1 MAERKIIQY
10 KLFQIGGIQT
20 RDKCIYKFLTENK
33 KFQVIISH
41 PVHLNREIIDKE
53 TIDKVIEY
61 NFVEGGE
68 KVLNPAGFDFLSIR
82 GKGEFLIFKNKEES
96 FKKIWSEIF
105 TL

>member
-1 MAERKIIQY
+1 MIQY
-10 KLFQIGGIQT
+10 ELFQIGGIQT

-41 PVHLNREIIDKE
+41 SIHLKDKE

-61 NFVEGGE
+61 NFVKGGE
-68 KVLNPAGFDFLSIR
+68 KILNPAGFDFVSIR
-82 GKGEFLIFKNKEES
+82 GKGEFLIFKNKKES
-96 FKKIWSEIF
+96 FRKIWSEIF